1 MALTGNRTYVGFGF
15 GAIQS
20 GLFLFE
26 AYHSGAFR
34 RLVVA
39 EVLPEVVSGVRS
51 AGGKIMVNIAH
62 HDRIEQTSLD
72 SIEVLDPAVPDDRQH
87 LIHAVAEAEEIG
99 TAIPSVDYYT
109 TEEPSSLHRI
119 LAAGLSKKVAIDGP
133 CAVIYTAENNNLA
146 AEILKSKIMEE
157 ISDSQQAA
165 VDSRVRILNTVIG
178 KMSQVVTDTAEIQ
191 QRDLATM
198 TPDLPR
204 AFLVE
209 SFSQILISNIQ
220 FDEPFDR
227 GITSFIEKVNLLPF
241 EEAKLYGHNATHALG
256 GYLGSMMGMKY
267 FADLEAVPG
276 MTSFLRRAFLEESGW
291 ALIQKFCGI
300 DPLFTRHGYQAYV
313 DDLLERMMN
322 PYLLDRIERVIR
334 DPARKLGW
342 NDRLIG
348 TMRTALNAEIQ
359 PHRYAFGAA
368 AALAELNEGQYSSH
382 LLNELWQFDDY
393 EPQQKLDVIALIE
406 QGWGMLEIW
415 REHNF
420 PNLEELFG

>member
-39 EVLPEVVSGVRS
+39 EVLPEVVSAVRS

-62 HDRIEQTSLD
+62 HERIEQTSLD

-87 LIHAVAEAEEIG
+87 LIDAVAEAEEIG
-99 TAIPSVDYYT
+99 TAIPSVEYYAT
-109 TEEPSSLHRI
+109 SQPHSLHRI
-119 LAAGLSKKVAIDGP
+119 LAAGLSKKVAISGP
-133 CAVIYTAENNNLA
+133 RAVIYTAENNNHA
-146 AEILKSKIMEE
+146 AEILKSKIMQE
-157 ISDSQQAA
+157 ISAAQQSA
-165 VDSRVRILNTVIG
+165 VDLRVRFLNTVIG
-178 KMSQVVTDTAEIQ
+178 KMSQVVTDTAEIH

-198 TPDLPR
+198 TSDLPR

-209 SFSQILISNIQ
+209 SFNQILISKIQ
-220 FDEPFDR
+220 FDEPYDR
-227 GITSFIEKVNLLPF
+227 GITKFIEKVDLLPF

-256 GYLGSMMGMKY
+256 GYLGSLMGMKY
-267 FADLEAVPG
+267 IAELEAVPG

-291 ALIQKFCGI
+291 ALFQKFCGM

-348 TMRTALNAEIQ
+348 TMRAALNQGIQ

-368 AALAELNEGQYSSH
+368 AALAELNEGHYSRD
-382 LLNELWQFDDY
+382 LLNELWQFDDC
-393 EPQQKLDVIALIE
+393 EPQHKRNVIALIE
-406 QGWGMLEIW
+406 QGWQMLEIW